1 MRDTP
6 SWSYSNHFTSLYTYL
21 LDDNDD
27 DDSISVTES
36 VCEMIATVVAP
47 KPPQPSPKPPP
58 TPWRRLKHWER
69 RLPRKLVISSDS
81 SHCLTIPVELEST
94 INASLVSGKAL
105 VDSGATSM
113 GYADAEFVNKN
124 SLPT

>member
-6 SWSYSNHFTSLYTYL
+6 SWSYSNHFAPLYTYL

-27 DDSISVTES
+27 DDSVSVTES

-58 TPWRRLKHWER
+58 TPWQCLKHWESC
-69 RLPRKLVISSDS
+69 LPYKLIISSGS
-81 SHCLTIPVELEST
+81 SCCLTIPVELDLT
-94 INASLVSGKAL
+94 INASLVSGKVL
-105 VDSGATSM
+105 VDSDW
-113 GYADAEFVNKN
+113 YIIRYI
-124 SLPT
+124 